1 MDPRTSNQNSIDASG
16 EVMEYGSSND
26 QRMQDMEI
34 WPSDGGGVE
43 EYDPWTAWLYKP
55 HTVSVLLA
63 GACLL
68 IWASGVFHPEITSSH
83 DKVIPIKR
91 GVWAMIAVFLA
102 YCTLQ
107 APSTILIRPHPAVW
121 RLVHGMAVVY
131 LVALTFLLFQKRD
144 DARQFMKHLHPGLG
158 NYQRDHMDLTAET
171 LFDEF
176 VIAHVLGWW
185 GKAVMIRNQLLLWV
199 LSVGFELMELTFRHM
214 LPNFNECWW
223 DSIWAGMHTVRY
235 FDGKTYEWVGLS
247 HQPSIMGKKS
257 GCLVCSLVSLIPE
270 FLSNWFILRKLVKFT
285 LSSLVN
291 HFRCGRNPLVV
302 YWLILW
308 WLIAIPAIREYNTY
322 LQDRKPVKKVG
333 AFCWLSLAICMV
345 ELLICMKFGH
355 GLFQDPMPTWLITFW
370 ICVGIS
376 LALFLL
382 EWSRRD
388 HLRSIKQL

>member
-1 MDPRTSNQNSIDASG
+1 MPVRRRWYPPSSTAAQPSPDGGDVNTDDADACPSSRQQRPPSLPQHSAPIHHRRRVINSIDASG

-68 IWASGVFHPEITSSH
+68 IWASGVLHPEITSSH

-131 LVALTFLLFQKRD
+131 LVALTFLLFQ
-144 DARQFMKHLHPGLG
+144 
-158 NYQRDHMDLTAET
+158 NYQRDHMVLTAET

-223 DSIWAGMHTVRY
+223 DSIILDIMICNWFGIWAGMHTVRY

-247 HQPSIMGKKS
+247 RQPSIMGKKS

-291 HFRCGRNPLVV
+291 HFHCGRNPLVV
-302 YWLILW
+302 YRLILW

-322 LQDRKPVKKVG
+322 LQDR
-333 AFCWLSLAICMV
+333 S
-345 ELLICMKFGH
+345 
-355 GLFQDPMPTWLITFW
+355 
-370 ICVGIS
+370 S
-376 LALFLL
+376 
-382 EWSRRD
+382 
-388 HLRSIKQL
+388 